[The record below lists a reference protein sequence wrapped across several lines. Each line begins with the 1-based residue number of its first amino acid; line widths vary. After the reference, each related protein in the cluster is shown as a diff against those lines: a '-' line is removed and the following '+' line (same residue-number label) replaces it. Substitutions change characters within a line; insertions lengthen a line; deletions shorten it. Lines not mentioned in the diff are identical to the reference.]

1 VGSKKKIKMS
11 FRCWNKWVGFK
22 ELMRWYVTFQGFIAK
37 GEYKEIVTGIGLPK
51 FLGFFGTD

>member
-1 VGSKKKIKMS
+1 
-11 FRCWNKWVGFK
+11 
-22 ELMRWYVTFQGFIAK
+22 VTFQGFIAK